1 MSAPAAKPKRARTLS
16 GVVVAVSGAKTVRVR
31 IERRTIHPLY
41 GKVIRRRTD
50 LLAND
55 ATNAYQRGDKV
66 VIQER
71 RPLSK
76 RKSWEVIGR
85 QEARR

>member
-1 MSAPAAKPKRARTLS
+1 MSTTSETKRARTLS
-16 GVVVAVSGAKTVRVR
+16 GTVVADNADKTVRVR

-41 GKVIRRRTD
+41 GKVIRRRTS

-55 ATNAYQRGDKV
+55 AGNTYKCGDLV

-71 RPLSK
+71 RPFSK
-76 RKSWEVIGR
+76 NKSWEVIGKK
-85 QEARR
+85 EVK